1 MDSGITPSACPGM
14 TERNINPMT
23 TWREFWDSAHSIYV
37 SERHK
42 DVHYRDV
49 AGQLAAFVPRP
60 GARVLDHGSG
70 EAIHADLVAAR
81 AGELL
86 LCDSAASVR
95 ASIAARFAHNPKIR
109 VIAPEDV
116 ERLGDASLDLI
127 FANSLVQYLSAGELD
142 RMLGVWRRLLAP
154 GGILIVADV
163 IPPQVGPVSDGLALL
178 RYAAVNGFLGAA
190 LVGLTR
196 TALSR
201 YRRLRSEIG
210 IARYSEAE
218 FLEKMRAAG
227 FSAERLAKNVEHN
240 PARMTFQA
248 RTI

>member
-1 MDSGITPSACPGM
+1 MPS
-14 TERNINPMT
+14 
-23 TWREFWDSAHSIYV
+23 WREFWNSAHSIYV

-49 AGQLAAFVPRP
+49 AEQLAAFVPLP
-60 GARVLDHGSG
+60 QARVLDHGSG

-86 LCDSAASVR
+86 LCDSAATVR
-95 ASIAARFAHNPKIR
+95 ASIAARFSGNPKIR

-116 ERLGDASLDLI
+116 ERMPDASLDLI
-127 FANSLVQYLSAGELD
+127 FANSLVQYLTAAELD
-142 RMLGVWRRLLAP
+142 RMLALWRRLLAP
-154 GGILIVADV
+154 GGVLIAADV
-163 IPPQVGPVSDGLALL
+163 IPPHVGALSDGLALL
-178 RYAAVNGFLGAA
+178 RYSAANGFLGAA

-201 YRRLRSEIG
+201 YRRLRSELG

-218 FLEKMRAAG
+218 FLQKLRAAG
-227 FSAERLAKNVEHN
+227 FSAERLPTNVEHN
-240 PARMTFQA
+240 PARMTFRA
-248 RTI
+248 RLTS